1 MLWKKESKSNVLYID
16 YFDKLDQ
23 SIADLDVI
31 AEQSTP
37 PAKSNG
43 ISDRLRQ
50 EANVEYEAR
59 NWSNAIMACNYALC
73 FAELQSD
80 AMIQAYANRSAC
92 FFEVDRFNSSY
103 NDIKLAL
110 QAPTRTDMLK
120 QQLQQHRVDCL
131 DFIDQNN
138 SHNCSSDSINCTP
151 PSSTPPNHQHNDANE
166 SFQWLTPEPCEQF
179 RYRFRANSDIDVGQT
194 IWTEIGLVSTL
205 MSGQHMHCNVCFAK
219 NDNLIPCD
227 GCTTAMFCSSSC
239 QYSTLHMG
247 ECNLNNEINDDG
259 KLKLLIRTVLY
270 AISLFNDIDDLV
282 ELVIQ
287 TVLGE
292 SKSNGQHIA
301 IDELAKYRQFLQL
314 KSCQNIAS
322 GEHPDPLIYFA
333 FKAIIDLKIGELFA
347 TVKRQRFLTH
357 LIWQHQAIIS
367 LGYVHQHTNKFNQV
381 QSLGIFPQF
390 SYFKHSCTPN
400 AMYYLTGN
408 KLVVVSL
415 APIKKG
421 EEIFVSYFGKTS
433 ILVFDSNKEERKEQ
447 LRSLYKSFGQKCNCA
462 FCQKSEPNP
471 KQRTTM
477 KNDRMYRYIGRIYPS
492 GEDGLYKLEKSLTA
506 KQISDAR
513 EQAIA
518 FLRKYGRMTWCK
530 ELARIV
536 ACFMDIIW
544 LESETDDDVSA
555 AIA

>member
-1 MLWKKESKSNVLYID
+1 MLWKKESKSNVLYIN

-23 SIADLDVI
+23 SVAELDVI
-31 AEQSTP
+31 AKQSSP

-43 ISDRLRQ
+43 ISDRLRH
-50 EANVEYEAR
+50 EGNVEFEAK

-73 FAELQSD
+73 FAEPQSD

-92 FFEVDRFNSSY
+92 YFELDRFNSSD

-110 QAPTRTDMLK
+110 QVPTRSHMLK
-120 QQLQQHRVDCL
+120 QQLKQHRRDCS
-131 DFIDQNN
+131 DFIGQNN
-138 SHNCSSDSINCTP
+138 SHN
-151 PSSTPPNHQHNDANE
+151 STPTPSNHDHNDANE
-166 SFQWLTPEPCEQF
+166 SFQWLTPERCEPF
-179 RYRFRANSDIDVGQT
+179 RYRFRADSDIDVGQT
-194 IWTEIGLVSTL
+194 IWTESGLVSTL
-205 MSGQHMHCNVCFAK
+205 MNGQYMQCNVCFAT
-219 NDNLIPCD
+219 NDNLIPCKC
-227 GCTTAMFCSSSC
+227 CTTAMFCSGSC
-239 QYSTLHMG
+239 QYSTLHTV
-247 ECNLNNEINDDG
+247 ECNSNTEINEDG

-270 AISLFNDIDDLV
+270 AISLFNDIDGLV
-282 ELVIQ
+282 EFVIK
-287 TVLGE
+287 TVSGE

-314 KSCQNIAS
+314 KSCQDIAS

-333 FKAIIDLKIGELFA
+333 FKAIMDSKIGEMFV

-367 LGYVHQHTNKFNQV
+367 LGYVHQHTNKFNEV

-400 AMYYLTGN
+400 AMYYLTRN

-433 ILVFDSNKEERKEQ
+433 ILIFDSNKEERKEQ
-447 LRSLYKSFGQKCNCA
+447 LRSLYKSFGQKCSCA
-462 FCQKSEPNP
+462 FCHKCEPNA
-471 KQRTTM
+471 KQRKAM

-513 EQAIA
+513 EQAYK
-518 FLRKYGRMTWCK
+518 FLMKYGRMTWCK
-530 ELARIV
+530 ELAKIV

-544 LESETDDDVSA
+544 LESESDDDPNASTA
-555 AIA
+555 